1 MDGELGER
9 LQAIL
14 SDPAQMEK
22 LSEMAKGLFGQA
34 GGGDAPAPEPAAE
47 KTAEKTAEK
56 SAIPT
61 GEDARFLSAIG
72 KAFAVGGGERSRSTA
87 LLMAMRPY
95 MKPEKQEKLDK
106 AMQIARMAHIAG
118 AVMKQYGDGHG
129 L

>member
-47 KTAEKTAEK
+47 KTAEKA
-56 SAIPT
+56 AIPT